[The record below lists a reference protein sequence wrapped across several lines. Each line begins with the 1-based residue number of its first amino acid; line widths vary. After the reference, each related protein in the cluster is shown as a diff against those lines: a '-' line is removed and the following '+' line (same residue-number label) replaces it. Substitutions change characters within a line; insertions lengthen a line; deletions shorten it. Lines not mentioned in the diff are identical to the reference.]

1 MSMPNSRRAA
11 PRRNLSN
18 AGSLVAAFSAADA
31 VVPVDLDD
39 LAAHATSDLAQLAF
53 LVGRGLFD
61 GADAELDNRLAHG
74 LAALFETV
82 WVMCKFFTARSSR

>member
-1 MSMPNSRRAA
+1 MTMSNSRRAA

-18 AGSLVAAFSAADA
+18 AGSLVAALGTTDA
-31 VVPVDLDD
+31 VVPVLDD

-53 LVGRGLFD
+53 MVGRGLFD

-74 LAALFETV
+74 LAAQTV
-82 WVMCKFFTARSSR
+82 WVMCKYFTARSSR